1 MVTSINSTL
10 VAFDVHLNDNDPHRR
25 LLQMKVTEEIMEK
38 INDAKFAWLDL
49 IVEGHMS
56 VICAKANGGKTTVM
70 VHAASEMAKAGYRVM
85 YINADASASDIKHY
99 AHHANEFGY
108 DLINPDL
115 TGGTPENVIE
125 ILKDMAASN
134 LNFSSTVLILDTLK
148 KFTDMMSKS
157 HGKGFYS
164 ILRSLTAKGMTVICL
179 AHTNKYEGQD
189 GKPVFEGVGD
199 LRNDF
204 DELIYLNPAKNDDG
218 TMTISTHVDK
228 SRAALKEQSF
238 LISKDREVSLLPY
251 HVDTLYLDQYQ
262 RGLVED
268 AGVIQ
273 FILDNIRDISKSV
286 TELYAIS
293 KEESAGYSRKRLE
306 GVLKRYCAGNCHEP
320 KWLSMAASTY
330 GFKYGMIDPSYAAEL
345 KQGWGCESMKVMKV

>member
-1 MVTSINSTL
+1 MLTSINSTL
-10 VAFDVHLNDNDPHRR
+10 VSFDAHLKEDDPHRR
-25 LLQMKVTEEIMEK
+25 LLKMKVTEEIMEK

-70 VHAASEMAKAGYRVM
+70 VHAASEMARDGYKVM

-115 TGGTPENVIE
+115 TGGTPEEVIAV
-125 ILKDMAASN
+125 LKEWAASS

-148 KFTDMMSKS
+148 KFTDMMSKN

-179 AHTNKYEGQD
+179 AHTNKYDGQD

-204 DELIYLNPAKNDDG
+204 DELIYLIPARNNDG
-218 TMTISTHVDK
+218 TITISTLIDK
-228 SRAALKEQSF
+228 SRAALREQSF
-238 LISKDREVSLLPY
+238 LISKDREVTLLPN

-262 RGLVED
+262 RGLMED
-268 AGVIQ
+268 AEAIQ
-273 FILDNIRDISKSV
+273 FILDKIKDMSKSV
-286 TELYAIS
+286 TDLYAIS
-293 KEESAGYSRKRLE
+293 KEENAGFSRKVLE
-306 GVLKRYCAGNCHEP
+306 GVLKRYCSGNCHEP
-320 KWLSMAASTY
+320 KWLSMNASTY
-330 GFKYGMIDPSYAAEL
+330 GFKYGMINPRYAAEL
-345 KQGWGCESMKVMKV
+345 KEGWGVKV